1 MLSSHKN
8 DPNGFL
14 RYGTASLQVIKLT
27 EKAFLRT
34 LENGIRYGAPVLL
47 ENVKEELD
55 PGLEPVLLKQVH
67 FFPPHS
73 QHRAYDGA
81 SESFI
86 ASNRRAEKSVSDDE
100 KNGLGA
106 HHSTVE
112 V

>member
-8 DPNGFL
+8 NPNDFL
-14 RYGTASLQVIKLT
+14 RYGTAPLQVIKLT

-67 FFPPHS
+67 FFPTPS
-73 QHRAYDGA
+73 QHRANDGE
-81 SESFI
+81 SEGFI
-86 ASNRRAEKSVSDDE
+86 ASNRRTKKSVSDDE
-100 KNGLGA
+100 KNSLGA

-112 V
+112 A